1 MGNGKFIN
9 GKLNFIV
16 SSEYVLN
23 AAEKNSVKTDL
34 QSASD
39 FMFRATGGQVALG
52 DIFLVDNS
60 LGKVDAEIFLFNNP
74 DPNAISGGTKGEFGK
89 PNKAARINKSD
100 RADSS
105 TVVHELSHHIWN
117 LGDEYAGPMVAFQIN
132 KTNPSANQST
142 IPVSGNLG
150 AANSLVGQLAILQFG
165 ANNSIRR
172 TITSNTSNQ
181 IVVDVAFPDLPT
193 NSSADFGWRQ
203 DTNAACSPNNIVC
216 IMQARTK
223 SQFCDPTNHNNASPT
238 DQQNLH
244 HQSCWETIIATS
256 GFYALTIPNAT
267 VAVQPPVV
275 NFLDLEKTGRYSV
288 VFDISG
294 SMDGEKLEYTKQGVK
309 YWLDN
314 FSLADD
320 FLSLI
325 AYNDSNNIL
334 LPLTKVSTIP
344 NGTGQ
349 LENDVDAL
357 TAGGNTNI
365 RDAIIEGVNQII
377 SIPNKSVSQAVLVL
391 TDGKHNR
398 PAGSSL
404 LEAIPTLDAN
414 GVKAMTIGIGEP
426 SDVNFDDLDDLA
438 FTTNGLS
445 NLVGFSN
452 PIDIET
458 ALTEANLF
466 LTGGLLDSDFTDFVP
481 SAPQKKYSGKI
492 SKLYKTKS
500 NPSLKDVCKV
510 LESPLKIKDKLFQ
523 IPFTEQLFKVKNVLV
538 EKGCL
543 QANFTINYRTDA
555 DVDIFLVNPSNELV
569 EVDNN
574 VVRKISDA
582 DSHKIIL
589 VNKPKPGIWKLI
601 LFAQKLSKVAAKTTV
616 NITVGGK
623 NRELSVWGSSR
634 KSYYKKGEPIQL
646 NANASWGS
654 YNLSGLKVYAV
665 IINNEG
671 NKITLELKDGAVLTP
686 ESGKYSVEYNGL
698 KKGKYK
704 GVIFIEGQTKSILS
718 DSLHLVTHSKAN
730 VNSFNFEVSTGK
742 FKRAIPFYFQKS

>member
-16 SSEYVLN
+16 SSEYALP
-23 AAEKNSVKTDL
+23 AAEKNLAKTDL
-34 QSASD
+34 QNASD
-39 FMFRATGGQVALG
+39 FMFRATGGQVAFG
-52 DIFLVDNS
+52 DVFLVDNS

-89 PNKAARINKSD
+89 PNKAARINRSD

-117 LGDEYAGPMVAFQIN
+117 LGDEYAGAMVAFPII
-132 KTNPSANQST
+132 KTNPSPNALT
-142 IPVSGNLG
+142 IPVNDTTNP
-150 AANSLVGQLAILQFG
+150 ANSLTGQLVILQFG
-165 ANNSIRR
+165 PNNNVRR
-172 TITSNTSNQ
+172 NIVSNSNSQ
-181 IVVDVAFPDLPT
+181 IVVDQPFPDLPT

-203 DTNAACSPNNIVC
+203 DTNAACSPNNSVC
-216 IMQARTK
+216 IMNARIK

-238 DQQNLH
+238 DQQTLH

-256 GFYALTIPNAT
+256 GFTALTIPNAT
-267 VAVQPPVV
+267 VATQPPVV
-275 NFLDLEKTGRYSV
+275 NFLDLEKAGRYSV
-288 VFDISG
+288 VIDISV
-294 SMDGEKLEYTKQGVK
+294 SMSGEKLEYTKQGVK

-325 AYNDSNNIL
+325 AYNTNNNIL
-334 LPLTKVSTIP
+334 LPLTKVSAIP

-357 TAGGNTNI
+357 TAGGQTNI
-365 RDAIIEGVNQII
+365 RDAIIEGVNQIT

-398 PAGSSL
+398 PVGSSL
-404 LEAIPTLDAN
+404 LEAITTLDAN
-414 GVKAMTIGIGEP
+414 GVKAMTIAIGEP

-492 SKLYKTKS
+492 SKLYKTKR

-523 IPFTEQLFKVKNVLV
+523 IPFTEQLFKVKNVLI

-555 DVDIFLVNPSNELV
+555 DVDIFLVNPTNELV

-589 VNKPKPGIWKLI
+589 VNKPKSGVWKLI
-601 LFAQKLSKVAAKTTV
+601 LFVKKLSRVASKTTV

-623 NRELSVWGSSR
+623 NRELSVWGSSK

-646 NANASWGS
+646 IANANWGS
-654 YNLSGLKVYAV
+654 HNLSGLKVYAN
-665 IINNEG
+665 IINSEG
-671 NKITLELKDGAVLTP
+671 NKFTLDLKDGDVLSA
-686 ESGKYSVEYNGL
+686 ESGKYIVEYNGL

-704 GVIFIEGQTKSILS
+704 GIIYIEGQTKSILS
-718 DSLHLVTHSKAN
+718 DSLHLVTHSKPN
-730 VNSFNFEVSTGK
+730 ISSFNFEVSTGK
-742 FKRAIPFYFQKS
+742 FRRAIPFYFQKS